1 MAVITDNSSVEVEI
15 GLPDS
20 FSGNNDRD
28 AEAASTSYEED
39 TTFSISS
46 EGGWKSWIIW
56 NSINPMNIFMMLFV
70 VILLG
75 LTGSLSA
82 IAATAKSNVVDNMS
96 STTKASKVPYAK
108 SAKSEAPSESPS
120 EAPSASPSAKPSD
133 KPSLSP
139 SETPSASVKPS
150 DMPSPAPS
158 ECAGNWEIIPPAG
171 TGKYCNPACGCYRFT
186 TDPSSATPGST
197 TPIGQSNAGY
207 PINLESIVSPCVI
220 EVVEQV
226 DEGTPPNYFITLSG
240 DGKSL
245 ILKNSIGGKICTFTY
260 SIGA

>member
-15 GLPDS
+15 DLPDS

-96 STTKASKVPYAK
+96 STTKASKAPTTKSAK
-108 SAKSEAPSESPS
+108 SEAKSEAPSESPS
-120 EAPSASPSAKPSD
+120 EAPSQSQ
-133 KPSLSP
+133 SP
-139 SETPSASVKPS
+139 SEAPSQSPSVCPGFTCGGSIISCAGGNGMFFSSTSDGVTTDGCFCGIDGSCSGKDQCVNGNSDCPQGYLCLIDSCCSEVPVCFPVAVAGITISSGQSASDIS
-150 DMPSPAPS
+150 
-158 ECAGNWEIIPPAG
+158 
-171 TGKYCNPACGCYRFT
+171 
-186 TDPSSATPGST
+186 GS
-197 TPIGQSNAGY
+197 IQ
-207 PINLESIVSPCVI
+207 
-220 EVVEQV
+220 VV
-226 DEGTPPNYFITLSG
+226 SG
-240 DGKSL
+240 DAGPTAS
-245 ILKNSIGGKICTFTY
+245 GGAI
-260 SIGA
+260 